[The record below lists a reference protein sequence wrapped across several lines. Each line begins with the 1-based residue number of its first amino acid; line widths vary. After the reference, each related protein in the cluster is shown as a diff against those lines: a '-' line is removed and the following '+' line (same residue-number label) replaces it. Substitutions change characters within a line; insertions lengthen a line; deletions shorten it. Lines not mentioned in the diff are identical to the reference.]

1 MKITIC
7 ASVDFTP
14 KIKEVKESL
23 EKRGWEVNI
32 PYVSEMII
40 NGELS
45 LEDFLR
51 EKGLSGD
58 IAIRRAQKV
67 DMIRRYWE
75 FIKNSD
81 AILIINESKKGI
93 DGYIGGSVL
102 IEMGFAYGHNK
113 KIYLYNDLPVRSEQI
128 HYLDE
133 IIDMKPTV
141 INGDLNKIN

>member
-14 KIKEVKESL
+14 KIKEIKEAL

-40 NGELS
+40 NGKLS
-45 LEDFLR
+45 FEDFLK
-51 EKGLSGD
+51 EKEFGGD
-58 IAIRRAQKV
+58 IAIRQAQKV
-67 DMIRRYWE
+67 DMIKCYWE

-81 AILIINESKKGI
+81 AILVINESKKGI
-93 DGYIGGSVL
+93 IGYIGGSVL
-102 IEMGFAYGHNK
+102 MEMGFAYGHNK
-113 KIYLYNDLPVRSEQI
+113 KIYLYNDLPAKSERI

-133 IIDMKPTV
+133 IIDMKPIV
-141 INGDLNKIN
+141 INGDLNKIS

>member
-40 NGELS
+40 NGKLF
-45 LEDFLR
+45 LEDCLR

-58 IAIRRAQKV
+58 IEIRRAQKV

-81 AILIINESKKGI
+81 AILIVNESKKGI

-113 KIYLYNDLPVRSEQI
+113 KIYLYNDLPIRSERI

-133 IIDMKPTV
+133 IIDMKPIV